1 MLILCEIKAASDIFA
16 IASVHV
22 VGGELN
28 NNWTSDISHY
38 HQKIHYNINTK
49 VYNY

>member
-22 VGGELN
+22 VGCEWNNLN
-28 NNWTSDISHY
+28 SDISHY
-38 HQKIHYNINTK
+38 HQQIHYNIKTK